1 MSDTSVDALK
11 QDGVCC
17 LKAVFRPE
25 EVAHFRDQVL
35 QNLDQ
40 MGRTRRTAHS
50 HHLAGFHRFPTF
62 AQLHTDLATHPT
74 VTAFL
79 SQVFDQDPYL
89 SIGLSDITVNRSQ
102 HWHTDL
108 LRGPYAQHLAG
119 IDPWAPTVGPC
130 IKVLLYLQP
139 GKSLRIVRG
148 SHLSPTPLDDAAL
161 ERLAQ
166 SEAVD
171 RLDLE
176 SGDVVMMDLR
186 ALHRGSTEEEMAAA
200 AGGARSKILISTVF
214 APLSSPLSQAIQV
227 GNAHRMVDWDRRHL
241 L

>member
-1 MSDTSVDALK
+1 MPNPSVDALK

-17 LKAVFRPE
+17 LKAVFRPD
-25 EVAHFRDQVL
+25 EVAHFRDKVL

-40 MGRTRRTAHS
+40 MGRTRSASHS
-50 HHLAGFHRFPTF
+50 HHLAGFPTF
-62 AQLHTDLATHPT
+62 AKLHAELATHPT

-79 SQVFDQDPYL
+79 SHVFDQDPYL

-108 LRGPYAQHLAG
+108 LRGPYAQHLEG

-161 ERLAQ
+161 EQLAQ
-166 SEAVD
+166 SVTVD
-171 RLDLE
+171 RLELE
-176 SGDVVMMDLR
+176 TGDVVMMDLR
-186 ALHRGSTEEEMAAA
+186 ALHRGSTDEEMAAT
-200 AGGARSKILISTVF
+200 AGGAQSKILMSTVF